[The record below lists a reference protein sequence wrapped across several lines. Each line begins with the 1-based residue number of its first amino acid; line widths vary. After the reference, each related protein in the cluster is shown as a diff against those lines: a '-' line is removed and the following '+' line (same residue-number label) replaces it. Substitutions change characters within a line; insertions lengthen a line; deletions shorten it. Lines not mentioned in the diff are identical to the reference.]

1 MFFQNVSKLYFLFS
15 DFNKAEKLNEI
26 NNLEGVL
33 LFPSCNGDSAGSCK
47 HIIQCSSFSVDNY
60 YFLLNEFLFE
70 IIGIQIN
77 TNYDPWE
84 QVAL

>member
-1 MFFQNVSKLYFLFS
+1 MFFQNVSKLYFLFP

-33 LFPSCNGDSAGSCK
+33 LFPNCNGDLAASCK
-47 HIIQCSSFSVDNY
+47 HIIQRSSFSVDNY

-77 TNYDPWE
+77 TNYDP
-84 QVAL
+84 